1 MENAIVWLLVTLVGS
16 FGGAWFGAYFKK
28 KGENYAT
35 REDVGELTR
44 VTKGIEAKISDEVW
58 NRQRQWE
65 LKRDVLLGA
74 VKRLGACHEAFLQLV
89 IACTAR
95 GDTPELVENRIQRS
109 RTFNELSTEFGGST
123 LLLVNLVC

>member
-58 NRQRQWE
+58 NPNHNPHHDLNRF
-65 LKRDVLLGA
+65 A
-74 VKRLGACHEAFLQLV
+74 SC
-89 IACTAR
+89 AR
-95 GDTPELVENRIQRS
+95 
-109 RTFNELSTEFGGST
+109 
-123 LLLVNLVC
+123 